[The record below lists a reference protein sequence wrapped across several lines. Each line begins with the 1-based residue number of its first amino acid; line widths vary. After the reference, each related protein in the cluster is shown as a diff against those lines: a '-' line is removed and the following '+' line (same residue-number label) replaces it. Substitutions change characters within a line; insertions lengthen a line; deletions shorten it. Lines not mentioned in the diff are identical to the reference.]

1 MKPAPFK
8 FFAPESVE
16 AALELAA
23 EYGHEAKWLAGGQS
37 LVPAM
42 NFRLIQPSV
51 LLDLNRL
58 QALDFIR
65 QAPDGALRLGAMTRQ
80 RRLERDATVARSCPL
95 LAEVMPYVAH
105 PQIRNRGT
113 LGGSM
118 VHADPAAELP
128 VAAVALDARFYV
140 RSRDAERWLS
150 ASDFFQGIF
159 TVDLAPEEMLVEV
172 EFPTMAPRSG
182 WSFLEVARR
191 HGDYALVGV
200 AVVITLDD
208 DGRCRRARLVY
219 LNVGDQPVDAR
230 KAAQLL
236 VGDVITAEAI
246 EAAADVASQQEI
258 EPVADIHA
266 SVAYQRHLARV
277 LTRRA
282 LQQAVD
288 RATNGG
294 GQSPGGVSETGS

>member
-1 MKPAPFK
+1 MKPAPFE

-23 EYGHEAKWLAGGQS
+23 DYGHEAKWLAGGQS

-80 RRLERDATVARSCPL
+80 RRLERDPTVARSCPL
-95 LAEVMPYVAH
+95 LADVMPYVAH

-128 VAAVALDARFYV
+128 VVAVALDARFYV
-140 RSRDAERWLS
+140 RSRDAERWIS
-150 ASDFFQGIF
+150 AGDFFRGIF
-159 TVDLAPEEMLVEV
+159 NVDLAPAEMLVEV
-172 EFPTMAPRSG
+172 EFPTMRPHSG

-200 AVVITLDD
+200 AALVTLDD
-208 DGRCRRARLVY
+208 AGRCQQARLVY

-236 VGDVITAEAI
+236 VGESIDGAAI
-246 EAAADVASQQEI
+246 EAAADVASQEEI
-258 EPVADIHA
+258 DPVADIHA

-277 LTRRA
+277 LTHRA
-282 LQQAVD
+282 LRQAVA
-288 RATNGG
+288 RAGAPDG
-294 GQSPGGVSETGS
+294 PADGSAETGS

>member
-1 MKPAPFK
+1 MKPAPFEY
-8 FFAPESVE
+8 FAPESVD
-16 AALELAA
+16 AALDLAA
-23 EYGHEAKWLAGGQS
+23 EYGYEAKWLAGGQS

-65 QAPDGALRLGAMTRQ
+65 QTPDGSLRLGAMTRQ
-80 RRLERDATVARSCPL
+80 RGLERDATVARACPL

-113 LGGSM
+113 LGGSI

-140 RSRDAERWLS
+140 RSRDAERWV
-150 ASDFFQGIF
+150 AARDFFQGIF

-172 EFPTMAPRSG
+172 EFPPLAPGTG

-200 AVVITLDD
+200 AALVTIGE
-208 DGRCRRARLVY
+208 DGLCQQARLVY

-230 KAAQLL
+230 RAAQLL
-236 VGDVITAEAI
+236 VGEAI
-246 EAAADVASQQEI
+246 DEAAMEAVAQVASQEEI
-258 EPVADIHA
+258 DPVADLHA
-266 SVAYQRHLARV
+266 SVAYQRHLAGV

-282 LQQAVD
+282 LRQALA
-288 RATNGG
+288 RAGNG
-294 GQSPGGVSETGS
+294 VTETRS